1 MNPGPFLA
9 QWAFNVVSLEQWLAQ
24 AQQVLTVLAGKPG
37 FVSGE
42 VLRYVDSGE
51 RLIMHTSWTDVGS
64 YRRAV
69 GSTEAKMQVWPFLA
83 DALDEPGAYEVLL
96 ELSPEKVSLYSTSV
110 S

>member
-9 QWAFNVVSLEQWLAQ
+9 QWAFTVSSLETWLPQ
-24 AQQVLTVLAGKPG
+24 AQQAISVLASKAG
-37 FVSGE
+37 FIQGT

-51 RLIMHTSWTDVGS
+51 RLIINTSWQDVGS
-64 YRRAV
+64 YRRALS
-69 GSTEAKMQVWPFLA
+69 STESKMQVWPFLG

-96 ELSPEKVSLYSTSV
+96 EMQPESTTLYTTSV

>member
-9 QWAFNVVSLEQWLAQ
+9 QWAFEVTVLETWLAQ
-24 AQQVLTVLAGKPG
+24 AQQVLTVLAAKDG
-37 FVSGE
+37 FTSGE

-51 RLIMHTSWTDVGS
+51 RLIMNTSWSDVGS
-64 YRRAV
+64 YRRALS
-69 GSTEAKMQVWPFLA
+69 STESKMQVWPFLA

-96 ELSPEKVSLYSTSV
+96 ELTPERVSLYSTSV